1 MLTPNDLQQIWN
13 EIKGCKVAMM
23 TSEDGLSLRSRPM
36 YLVQES
42 FEGHLWFFTR
52 RDSHKTVEVAQDS
65 RVNLAFV
72 EPSNDHYVSISGNAR
87 LSSDQRLMD
96 ELWNPM
102 VDAWFPEGKRSAEVA
117 LLEVEVHDAQVW
129 DASTSKMRQLI
140 EIARAKVTDT
150 RPDIGENRKIS

>member
-1 MLTPNDLQQIWN
+1 MLTAADLQQIWN
-13 EIKGCKVAMM
+13 EIKDCKVVMM

-72 EPSNDHYVSISGNAR
+72 DQSNNHYVSVSGNAR
-87 LSSDQRLMD
+87 ITSDRALID

-102 VDAWFPEGKRSAEVA
+102 VDVWFPEGKHSTEVA
-117 LLEVEVHDAQVW
+117 LLEVEVHDAQIW
-129 DASTSKMRQLI
+129 DSTTSKMRQLF
-140 EIARAKVTDT
+140 EIARAKATDT
-150 RPDIGENRKIS
+150 PPDMGENRKIS